1 LRERPIEIGVARAQ
15 LARRFNGGRKAMTK
29 SLKVALVA
37 ALVLT
42 VGAATVAVATGS
54 RWSARTTL
62 SGYEE
67 VPAISTSGGGTF
79 RASINR
85 AGTQISFKLTY
96 GNLVGAVTQ
105 AHIHF
110 GQLSVNGGIMVFL
123 CSNLGNGPVGTAAC
137 PPSGS
142 VSGTITAA
150 NVVGAASAQG
160 IAAGEFAEVVKA
172 IRHGVAY
179 ANVHSTL
186 YPGGEIRG
194 QLRDRDH

>member
-1 LRERPIEIGVARAQ
+1 
-15 LARRFNGGRKAMTK
+15 
-29 SLKVALVA
+29 
-37 ALVLT
+37 
-42 VGAATVAVATGS
+42 
-54 RWSARTTL
+54 
-62 SGYEE
+62 
-67 VPAISTSGGGTF
+67 
-79 RASINR
+79 
-85 AGTQISFKLTY
+85 
-96 GNLVGAVTQ
+96 
-105 AHIHF
+105 
-110 GQLSVNGGIMVFL
+110 VNGGIMVFL